1 MQAARGRWACH
12 KCVITSFAIR
22 NLRRSTA
29 SVPMSEVVNLK
40 RYKKQ
45 IARDEAAKDAQEK
58 RAHFG
63 RTKVQ
68 RQQDQQ
74 QKRMLNTT
82 LDGHRLGEDE
92 K

>member
-1 MQAARGRWACH
+1 MG
-12 KCVITSFAIR
+12 
-22 NLRRSTA
+22 
-29 SVPMSEVVNLK
+29 EVVNLK

-45 IARDEAAKDAQEK
+45 VARNEAAKDAQEK
-58 RAHFG
+58 RARFG

-68 RQQDQQ
+68 RQQDEE
-74 QKRMLNTT
+74 QKRLFDTT

>member
-1 MQAARGRWACH
+1 MG
-12 KCVITSFAIR
+12 
-22 NLRRSTA
+22 
-29 SVPMSEVVNLK
+29 EVVNLK

-45 IARDEAAKDAQEK
+45 IARDEAATDAQEK
-58 RAHFG
+58 RARFG

-68 RQQDQQ
+68 RQRDQE